1 MICHA
6 VSIKIEVHDK
16 RRSGKKLFPQYCKLI
31 TQTGL
36 RHFLIFLSPA
46 NMPRVAESAFLRHDL
61 SVFLPLV
68 KTVMNLK

>member
-1 MICHA
+1 MTNLDL
-6 VSIKIEVHDK
+6 E
-16 RRSGKKLFPQYCKLI
+16 KKKQFPQYCTL
-31 TQTGL
+31 TPQTGL

-46 NMPRVAESAFLRHDL
+46 NRPRVSESAFLRHDL